1 MVKQHHQL
9 NRHEFEQTP
18 GDGRGQRS
26 LACYSPR
33 GHKESDMTQRLN
45 NETTTNVY
53 FNIHSQGGQYYSLVS
68 NNPKGSCLIFISIR
82 LLIGILACI
91 IFIQKCRPEFHWLP
105 QQGDRNMKYCALLPR
120 GFGCKCQLHFCS
132 HIYLLFNGSHKT
144 APKCQRSLDR

>member
-1 MVKQHHQL
+1 MVGWHHGL
-9 NRHEFEQTP
+9 SGHEFEQTP
-18 GDGRGQRS
+18 GDSGGQRN
-26 LACYSPR
+26 LECCSPW

-68 NNPKGSCLIFISIR
+68 NNLEGSCLIFISIR
-82 LLIGILACI
+82 LLVGILAGI
-91 IFIQKCRPEFHWLP
+91 IFLQKCRPEFHWLP

-120 GFGCKCQLHFCS
+120 GFWLRYLHFCS

-144 APKCQRSLDR
+144 TPKCQRSLDR